1 MNIPFPSDAGL
12 LSALLFGMSASL
24 PAGAAAPQVRTQA
37 PSHAPGH
44 TAYLV
49 ENGSRRPLL

>member
-1 MNIPFPSDAGL
+1 MNTPFPSEAGL
-12 LSALLFGMSASL
+12 PSALLFGMSASL
-24 PAGAAAPQVRTQA
+24 PGGAAAPQVLTQA